1 MNINNLGATTSTK
14 SKLPMDE
21 NQEEEIWRKFQAR
34 EEEMEM
40 KKMAVKDKIQQ
51 RLGFAEEATRSL
63 TQTLEVSPPSC

>member
-1 MNINNLGATTSTK
+1 MNSTNSGATASTK
-14 SKLPMDE
+14 SKIPMDE

-34 EEEMEM
+34 EEEIER

-63 TQTLEVSPPSC
+63 TQTLEVSLTSY